1 MHFNEKRRKFGHQ
14 HFDAFTSNGI
24 NGEGQKLDEIDTLK
38 IDDHSRITFTK
49 KMKKVFSVEPGDTI
63 KVYHNRKTDEI
74 IFNILRRG
82 NILERLFFNR
92 MEKDRQYVVSSHT
105 VSTPNHIPDDIIQSK
120 NNNTIPKPNTTNTNN
135 LKYNNNNN
143 NKRYF
148 QRHAPNI
155 MIVDDEEDV
164 LITFKSLLNRI
175 GINAETFSSSQQAI
189 IRFAQVN
196 PSYYDLIILDIKMP
210 VINGFKLYTIME
222 ALGVHSSKFL
232 FISALDYAEEF
243 MQILPGIRKTNFIK
257 KPIESETLLEKIK
270 EALNLVVTS

>member
-1 MHFNEKRRKFGHQ
+1 
-14 HFDAFTSNGI
+14 
-24 NGEGQKLDEIDTLK
+24 
-38 IDDHSRITFTK
+38 
-49 KMKKVFSVEPGDTI
+49 
-63 KVYHNRKTDEI
+63 
-74 IFNILRRG
+74 
-82 NILERLFFNR
+82 
-92 MEKDRQYVVSSHT
+92 
-105 VSTPNHIPDDIIQSK
+105 
-120 NNNTIPKPNTTNTNN
+120 
-135 LKYNNNNN
+135 
-143 NKRYF
+143 
-148 QRHAPNI
+148 